1 MPTPIEIA
9 ISEYF
14 GALATLDVE
23 RYVNSFTPD
32 GVAYD
37 PVGTPA
43 LEGHDALRA
52 FLTHV
57 KAGFQNAGLKV
68 DKAFPCGNS
77 AAVRWTGSG
86 VAMNGK
92 SVSFEGVDVLECNDD
107 GKITLLRAFWDP
119 APVMAVLSS

>member
-1 MPTPIEIA
+1 MPAPIEIA
-9 ISEYF
+9 LSEYF

-43 LEGHDALRA
+43 LEGHDALHA
-52 FLTHV
+52 FLAAV
-57 KAGFQNAGLKV
+57 KSGFQSGGLKV
-68 DKAFPCGNS
+68 DQAFPCGNS
-77 AAVRWTGSG
+77 AAVKWTGSG
-86 VAMNGK
+86 VGLNGK
-92 SVSFEGVDVLECNDD
+92 SVTFEGVDVLECNDE